1 MSNWNDLTRDRL
13 IKEYRKYPCLWSN
26 KDGDAK
32 NAEKRKECLGKI
44 TAELNK
50 CDEKPFTFTEE
61 EVRTQFKNLRD
72 MYRRKRKKLHFQKE
86 VNPGASLDEP
96 GWTYYSR
103 LKFLDDVADFSPPNE
118 SPPPPPKKKPKVAAA
133 RPSAD
138 DASLP
143 TPLEEGLTVD
153 IDTASTKPTVD
164 SESTSSAT
172 ESEQQKTAET
182 QNISPKIQQQELD
195 RLNLLQQIKD
205 ETAPESPKPPAAER
219 SRSRSRTNDDDDL
232 TQQSNTQQATTQTAS
247 AEPCIQQQQ
256 QQQPVEAATCS
267 TQQQGRT
274 TSNSR
279 ESKATGGDESEDEFA
294 CFGRFVA
301 MSLKKVSTRSPIGAL
316 EARKE
321 ISDVLYRAEL
331 NSLPH

>member
-1 MSNWNDLTRDRL
+1 MRQRQNHRSPQRQKGVGHEVGQMVMVREKERL
-13 IKEYRKYPCLWSN
+13 ANYLLSF
-26 KDGDAK
+26 
-32 NAEKRKECLGKI
+32 
-44 TAELNK
+44 TA
-50 CDEKPFTFTEE
+50 
-61 EVRTQFKNLRD
+61 
-72 MYRRKRKKLHFQKE
+72 
-86 VNPGASLDEP
+86 
-96 GWTYYSR
+96 
-103 LKFLDDVADFSPPNE
+103 
-118 SPPPPPKKKPKVAAA
+118 
-133 RPSAD
+133 
-138 DASLP
+138 
-143 TPLEEGLTVD
+143 
-153 IDTASTKPTVD
+153 
-164 SESTSSAT
+164 
-172 ESEQQKTAET
+172 
-182 QNISPKIQQQELD
+182 
-195 RLNLLQQIKD
+195 
-205 ETAPESPKPPAAER
+205 
-219 SRSRSRTNDDDDL
+219 DDL